1 MPGRRDRRPAPL
13 AQLTALALAA
23 AAVAPFGGCAS
34 AGANA
39 SASASA
45 APGSSES
52 WQAALAADRTARLA
66 ATPPAAPLA
75 TSSVDA
81 FFLLYVEQRAALDPN
96 FATRVGLHE
105 HDGRLTRFDD
115 ETWRRRQEAA
125 LDALRVATRLG
136 EAALAPAE
144 RTDLTL
150 FTSQLLLELHEYAR
164 QDVRTVRPDLPLGAI
179 AAVNDLLIRDFAPRE
194 ERARHAVERLA
205 QLPLVCADIRAK
217 LAHPPALWTRMA
229 IDDTAGAL
237 AFLDTV
243 PELAGGPSPDEVA
256 GGMPPASPLPAG
268 LDAALDAARTA
279 LTDYRDFLQAEV
291 LPRSDGDFA
300 IGRKEFEYRLHV
312 GFLLDLDA
320 DRLLALGREQFDL
333 TLAQLEATARQIDP
347 ARDWRALLAEMME
360 DHPSAGELM
369 ETYADELHRARQFL
383 IDHAIVPIPD
393 EKLQLRETPPFMR
406 STVPFA
412 AYDAPAPLDA
422 SRLGTFY
429 VTPEPQAQIRSD
441 IPGTTWHEAYPG
453 HHLQFVYG
461 KDNPSLVRRVND
473 SPLLSEGW
481 GFYCEELASE
491 TGYYDDPRERLMQ
504 LDWKL
509 QRAARVILDTQLH
522 AFGLSYDDAVAFL
535 VERVG
540 MRPEQARASVNA
552 YTQSPTYFSSYFL
565 GMLEIVRLREECR
578 ARLGARFSLSE
589 FHARLLRCGNVPPAL
604 IEAELADWR

>member
-13 AQLTALALAA
+13 AVLATLALGTT
-23 AAVAPFGGCAS
+23 VLAPLGGCA
-34 AGANA
+34 
-39 SASASA
+39 A
-45 APGSSES
+45 ARGDSSES
-52 WQAALAADRTARLA
+52 WRSALVADRTARLA
-66 ATPPAAPLA
+66 ATPGGSA
-75 TSSVDA
+75 VDA
-81 FFLLYVEQRAALDPN
+81 FFLAYVEQRAALDPN

-105 HDGRLTRFDD
+105 HDDRLTRFDD
-115 ETWRRRQEAA
+115 STWGRRQQAA
-125 LDALRVATRLG
+125 AAALRVAARLD
-136 EAALAPAE
+136 EAALTPAE

-164 QDVRTVRPDLPLGAI
+164 QDVRTVRPDLPLGGI

-194 ERARHAVERLA
+194 ERTAHAVARLA
-205 QLPLVCADIRAK
+205 QIPFVCADIRAR
-217 LAHPPALWTRMA
+217 LTRPPALWTRMA

-243 PELAGGPSPDEVA
+243 PALCGAPEA
-256 GGMPPASPLPAG
+256 PLPAG

-300 IGRKEFEYRLHV
+300 IGRREFEYRLHV
-312 GFLLDLDA
+312 GDLLDLDA
-320 DRLLALGREQFDL
+320 DRLLVLGREQFDL
-333 TLAQLEATARQIDP
+333 TLAQLEVTARQIDP
-347 ARDWRALLAEMME
+347 ARDWRALLAEMMA

-369 ETYADELHRARQFL
+369 ETYAAELQRARQFL

-412 AYDAPAPLDA
+412 AYEAPAPLDS

-429 VTPEPQAQIRSD
+429 VTPEPEAQIRSD

-453 HHLQFVYG
+453 HHLQLVYS

-504 LDWKL
+504 LNWKL
-509 QRAARVILDTQLH
+509 QRAARVILDTSLH
-522 AFGLSYDDAVAFL
+522 AFGMSYDDAVDFL
-535 VERVG
+535 VQRVG

-552 YTQSPTYFSSYFL
+552 YTQSPTYFSSYVL

-578 ARLGARFSLSE
+578 ARLGARFTLSE

-604 IEAELADWR
+604 IETELAEWR

>member
-1 MPGRRDRRPAPL
+1 MTGRRRRPAPL
-13 AQLTALALAA
+13 VVLAALALGSV
-23 AAVAPFGGCAS
+23 AVAPLGGCA
-34 AGANA
+34 GRRGQN
-39 SASASA
+39 
-45 APGSSES
+45 SEAWRS
-52 WQAALAADRTARLA
+52 ALAADRTARLA
-66 ATPPAAPLA
+66 AQPAGPSA
-75 TSSVDA
+75 VDA
-81 FFLLYVEQRAALDPN
+81 FFLAYVEQRASLDPN
-96 FATRVGLHE
+96 FGTRVGLHE
-105 HDGRLTRFDD
+105 HDDRLTRFDD
-115 ETWRRRQEAA
+115 ETWSRRQQAA
-125 LDALRVATRLG
+125 AAALRVAARLD
-136 EAALAPAE
+136 EAELTPAE

-194 ERARHAVERLA
+194 ARAAHAVARLE
-205 QLPLVCADIRAK
+205 QIPFVCADIRAR
-217 LAHPPALWTRMA
+217 LTRPPALWTRMA

-237 AFLDTV
+237 TFLDTV
-243 PELAGGPSPDEVA
+243 PELCGGAPTAEAGGALE
-256 GGMPPASPLPAG
+256 PAPPLPAG
-268 LDAALDAARTA
+268 LDAALNAARTA

-300 IGRKEFEYRLHV
+300 IGRREFDYRLHV
-312 GFLLDLDA
+312 GYLIDLDA
-320 DRLLALGREQFDL
+320 ERLLALGREQFDL

-369 ETYADELHRARQFL
+369 QTYAAELQRARQFL

-429 VTPEPQAQIRSD
+429 VTPEPEAQIRSD

-453 HHLQFVYG
+453 HHLQLVYG
-461 KDNPSLVRRVND
+461 KDNPSIVRRVND

-481 GFYCEELASE
+481 GFYCEELAAE

-504 LDWKL
+504 LNWKL
-509 QRAARVILDTQLH
+509 QRAARVILDTSLH
-522 AFGLSYDDAVAFL
+522 AFGMSYDEAVDFL
-535 VERVG
+535 VQRVG
-540 MRPEQARASVNA
+540 MRPDQARASVNA
-552 YTQSPTYFSSYFL
+552 YTQSPTYFSSYVL
-565 GMLEIVRLREECR
+565 GMLEIVRLREACR
-578 ARLGARFSLSE
+578 ARLGPRFTLSE

-604 IEAELADWR
+604 VETELADWR